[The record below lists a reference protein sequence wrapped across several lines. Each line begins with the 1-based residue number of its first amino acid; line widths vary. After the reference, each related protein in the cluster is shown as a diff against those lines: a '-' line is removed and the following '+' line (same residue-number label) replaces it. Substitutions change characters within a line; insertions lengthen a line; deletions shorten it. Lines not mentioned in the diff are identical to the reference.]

1 MPIGA
6 WTAHSA
12 VHNSTVT
19 TAIKGLSIFEES
31 KGQMRADC
39 PPFADV
45 EGSTFACFSGQ
56 EKCGPV
62 GPIFLDR
69 ASCGAL
75 YEVSAP
81 GGCRTPL
88 CLTRGM
94 LTLCIKTRLQRP
106 SPGRSKGQTSLPGP
120 LTCAV
125 IGSSACTAPPVY
137 QRQQAR
143 AIPCA
148 QEQPLHRY
156 LKTREGCCWGFPPLS
171 CHNVAQ
177 RRHAPPPVSHVWE
190 IPARGLG
197 NGEFPLKKYFFC
209 LIKRALRRERACT
222 RPRQSSPA
230 GQGHEVSSQ
239 YRVHSQERMR
249 IHGDKPG
256 PFL

>member
-6 WTAHSA
+6 WTALCAAHI
-12 VHNSTVT
+12 STVT
-19 TAIKGLSIFEES
+19 TTIKGFSIFEES

-45 EGSTFACFSGQ
+45 EGSTFACLSGQ

-75 YEVSAP
+75 CEVSAP
-81 GGCRTPL
+81 GGCQTPL

-148 QEQPLHRY
+148 QEQPPHRY
-156 LKTREGCCWGFPPLS
+156 LKTREGCCWGFPLLS

-177 RRHAPPPVSHVWE
+177 RRHVPPPVSHVWE

-197 NGEFPLKKYFFC
+197 NGEFPLKKILLLPDQKSFAEGAG
-209 LIKRALRRERACT
+209 KPAPSAKQPRRAGARGEQPIPRAFPREDAHT
-222 RPRQSSPA
+222 R
-230 GQGHEVSSQ
+230 
-239 YRVHSQERMR
+239 
-249 IHGDKPG
+249 
-256 PFL
+256 